1 MNEQIRAAI
10 IENMKEMTL
19 KKKAVNSF
27 NNILRRSDTSSNVL
41 FEDIIDTAKD
51 FNDSDD
57 SERSSS

>member
-27 NNILRRSDTSSNVL
+27 NNILRRSDTSSDVL

-51 FNDSDD
+51 FNDLEDN
-57 SERSSS
+57 EVSSS